1 MTKTVILGD
10 AAVTVPVADAV
21 AIEAF
26 KALSAKT
33 LADAEAGKEAALAAK
48 DVELAKLQAQLDDA
62 KAKVLSDADI
72 DAKVAARSEL
82 VATAK
87 TIAPEV
93 KTDGLKDADIRKAV
107 VTAKLGDAAI
117 AEKSEAYIDARFDIL
132 AEGSAE
138 QNPVRD
144 MMFGGVHSFGDEDAK
159 QMNDAHS
166 DYVARL
172 TRQTK
177 GA

>member
-26 KALSAKT
+26 KASSAEA
-33 LADAEAGKEAALAAK
+33 LADAQSAHEAALADK
-48 DVELAKLQAQLDDA
+48 DAELAKLQAQLDDA

-82 VATAK
+82 IATAK
-87 TIAPEV
+87 AIAPEI

-117 AEKSEAYIDARFDIL
+117 ADKSDAYIDARFDIL
-132 AEGSAE
+132 AEGSTK

-144 MMFGGVHSFGDEDAK
+144 SILGGIQTFGDDAQ